1 MLLAP
6 EDLLVGAQSGE
17 GVPLAS
23 MATRSLVGTDEY
35 IAPEMI
41 HASNFGRDTLAA
53 GIAAHLSYLR
63 LLKPFPCERAS
74 LLVGRAV
81 AGHEG
86 AVRA

>member
-1 MLLAP
+1 MTTKRLLGHTIRA
-6 EDLLVGAQSGE
+6 ELLLHLLLFADQLP
-17 GVPLAS
+17 PLA
-23 MATRSLVGTDEY
+23 
-35 IAPEMI
+35 
-41 HASNFGRDTLAA
+41 LAA